1 MRPKSRLLLPI
12 IALGSLVAAGVLTFV
27 FPRHNGLGVDLDAS
41 ARAQEVRRREPY
53 DLGRA
58 RVLNLVLER
67 VNRFYVDPSRIDYR
81 RMMLAGLGAVQSRVA
96 PVMVRHEAGQ
106 PTVTVT
112 VGTASRSFQIADVQ
126 GPWVLGPRMGE
137 ILAFI
142 QENLGD
148 EDGIE
153 LPDIE
158 YAAINGMLRTLDP
171 HSALLPPAVYSEMQT
186 SQRGQFGGLGIVISI
201 RDGNL
206 TVIRPMDGTPAFRAG
221 VQRND
226 RIVRINDEST
236 LNMPLTEAVNRLRG
250 DPGEPVEIWI
260 SRRDAAGNWGDPRK
274 IPLVRAVIHLESVE
288 HRMLANNV
296 GYVKI
301 NDFQSSTTSED
312 VVRALADLHAH
323 DMRGLVLDLRGNP
336 GGFLEQAI
344 EVADTFVARGPLV
357 TTRSRAS
364 AGQRGDDRE
373 VRTAREP
380 GTEPN
385 YPMVVLINNGSA
397 SASEIVAGALKNH
410 DRALIVGQRSFGKG
424 SVQQLYAFADGSALK
439 LTIAQYLTPGDISIQ
454 GVGIVPDIAIDPM
467 TVDRDDLD
475 IEVDTEG
482 THEADLRSSL
492 TNAAVVAGE
501 RPSVVM
507 RYYLPVE
514 VRRRLLEASPEEN
527 EENEREE
534 EFLTHFGQ
542 TLVERARRAGRRQ
555 MLHDARAALD
565 QVRDEELAKAAR
577 ELSRLGVDWSV
588 GPDAGAS
595 TVTVEA
601 ATDAPNDTVTA
612 GGRLNLRVRVT
623 NTGTA
628 TLYQL
633 RAHTKS
639 DNGLFDSREF
649 AFGKLAPGETRE
661 WTTPLELCQTEND
674 QRTCR
679 VPRWITDRSDAI
691 RIRFE
696 EAHGHAPSEAIVRT
710 TIRALERPAFTYV
723 VEVEDDQR
731 GNGDGRLQPGE
742 RGSVWLRIR
751 NTGAGSSFRTEA
763 NLRNASGRGVL
774 LREGRF
780 RLEPMRPGEE
790 RLVRFGFEL
799 LPDFAGDE
807 VKLALS
813 VVDTDLRES
822 VSQDLVVPVGMGGA
836 RVTERRGVVRVGAGV
851 ALRSAPEESASVVAR
866 TSAACTLAASREI
879 NGFVRVDVGG
889 GQPAWVSTSL
899 ASSGSGGANPRVE
912 FVLGERPPRI
922 ELADQ
927 TQLVTREA
935 TVELGGRVRDDAHVR
950 DVYVFAGTTKVF
962 YRASGGDSV
971 RELAFDASIP
981 LRPGMN
987 YLTVVVRESAATTT
1001 QRTLVIRRDGPNGE
1015 LLETPRHDDDWF
1027 ALGAGEEE

>member
-1 MRPKSRLLLPI
+1 MRPKSRLLLPLV
-12 IALGSLVAAGVLTFV
+12 AVFALVAAGVLTFV
-27 FPRHNGLGVDLDAS
+27 FPKHNGLGVDLDAS

-67 VNRFYVDPSRIDYR
+67 VNRFYVDPTRIDYR

-96 PVMVRHEAGQ
+96 PVMVRHQGNE

-112 VGTASRSFQIADVQ
+112 VGTASRAFRIDDVQ

-137 ILAFI
+137 ILGFI
-142 QENLGD
+142 QQNLGQ
-148 EDGIE
+148 EDGVE

-171 HSALLPPAVYSEMQT
+171 HSALLPPSVYSEMQT

-206 TVIRPMDGTPAFRAG
+206 TVIRPMDGTPAARAG
-221 VQRND
+221 LQRND

-250 DPGEPVEIWI
+250 EPGETVEIWI
-260 SRRDAAGNWGDPRK
+260 SRRDASGNWSEPRK

-288 HRMLANNV
+288 HRMLADNV

-344 EVADTFVARGPLV
+344 EVADTFIARGPIV

-373 VRTAREP
+373 VRNAREA

-492 TNAAVVAGE
+492 TNSSVVEGE

-507 RYYLPVE
+507 RYYLPVD

-527 EENEREE
+527 EENEREG

-542 TLVERARRAGRRQ
+542 MLVDGARRVGRRQ
-555 MLHDARAALD
+555 MLHDARSVLD
-565 QVRDEELAKAAR
+565 QVRDEELAEAAQ

-588 GPDAGAS
+588 GPDQGAS
-595 TVTVEA
+595 AVTVEA
-601 ATDAPNDTVTA
+601 ATDAPNDTVVA
-612 GGRLNLRVRVT
+612 GGRLHLRVRVT
-623 NTGTA
+623 NTGSA

-639 DNGLFDSREF
+639 DNGLFDAREF

-696 EAHGHAPSEAIVRT
+696 EAHGHAPSESVVRT

-723 VEVEDDQR
+723 TEVEDDQR

-751 NTGAGSSFRTEA
+751 NNGAGQSFRTEA
-763 NLRNASGRGVL
+763 NLRNASGRGVF

-780 RLEPMRPGEE
+780 RLEPMQPGEE
-790 RLVRFGFEL
+790 RVVRFGFEI
-799 LPDFAGDE
+799 LPDYAGQE

-813 VVDTDLRES
+813 VADTDLRES
-822 VSQDLVVPVGMGGA
+822 VSQDLAIPIEPAAGRVV
-836 RVTERRGVVRVGAGV
+836 ERRGVVRIASGVPLRGAPD
-851 ALRSAPEESASVVAR
+851 ADAPVVAR
-866 TSAACTLAASREI
+866 TSAAGTFAAARETS
-879 NGFVRVDVGG
+879 GFVRVDIGG
-889 GQPAWVSTSL
+889 GQPAWVATSQV
-899 ASSGSGGANPRVE
+899 SSGSGSPAPRVE
-912 FVLGERPPRI
+912 FLLSERPPRI
-922 ELADQ
+922 ELAAQ

-935 TVELGGRVRDDAHVR
+935 TVDLAGRGRDDAHVR
-950 DVYVFAGTTKVF
+950 DIYVFAGTTKVF
-962 YRASGGDSV
+962 YRASAGETV
-971 RELAFDASIP
+971 RELPFDASVP
-981 LRPGMN
+981 LHPGMN
-987 YLTVVVRESAATTT
+987 YLTVVVRESAVTTT

-1015 LLETPRHDDDWF
+1015 LLETPRFDDDWF